1 MLSNCSIFR
10 FKCITKLLT
19 RLFGK
24 ISVSW
29 KSCAYVGMGPDV
41 PPSALLN
48 FLFVR
53 FRVWSHCRTI
63 ETLDYAKSPSDPTHK
78 LHIVVS

>member
-1 MLSNCSIFR
+1 MLVWGQTSLG
-10 FKCITKLLT
+10 T
-19 RLFGK
+19 
-24 ISVSW
+24 
-29 KSCAYVGMGPDV
+29 V
-41 PPSALLN
+41 PSSALLN